1 MSIQSI
7 DLIAL
12 APPLVVAFGA
22 LFALVIELVTHRGQL
37 AIAVGIGATAV
48 AFPFALASVGE
59 RTLCASGEA
68 APAQCAYVVDP
79 FSVALQLV
87 VLGGT
92 LVVLLMASA
101 DVAARTVPGGEF
113 TFLILSSA

>member
-12 APPLVVAFGA
+12 AAPLVVAVGA
-22 LFALVIELVTHRGQL
+22 LLALIVELVTRRGQL
-37 AIAVGIGATAV
+37 AIAVGVVATV
-48 AFPFALASVGE
+48 AAIPFALASVGE

-92 LVVLLMASA
+92 LVVL
-101 DVAARTVPGGEF
+101 
-113 TFLILSSA
+113 